1 MLEKFRKKIRNK
13 TIIFSLVLF
22 FAVVMLGVSIIYS
35 QKYTNMAFLRGFFAG
50 MIFVL
55 IFYIFRNIQALR
67 NDEKLKKLYA
77 QFNDER
83 IKYIS
88 KKTSET
94 TLVIIIIILSFMSII
109 LTTSN
114 LDFSLRNSLQ
124 TFLSVIFIIYFISYI
139 YYSNKY

>member
-35 QKYTNMAFLRGFFAG
+35 QKNTNIAFVRGFFTG
-50 MIFVL
+50 MIFML

-94 TLVIIIIILSFMSII
+94 TLFIIIIILSFMSII
-109 LTTSN
+109 LTTFN